1 MIRACA
7 RGKGGAVPL
16 SKLWRGLIV
25 AGLVLAVAVL
35 VAACGSGSSST
46 SGGGSGGGGG
56 GKSAAKPNVAFIPKS
71 TDQPYFAAVGVGAQ
85 EAAKELG
92 GQYKQVGTAAPS
104 VPDQV
109 RLINSLAQRQQPVI
123 AVSALDPNAVAPA
136 LKQAQTRGSKIISYD
151 ADVKPD
157 ARTLFINQA
166 SEEALGVG
174 MAKLMAEDLNNKGDY
189 AILSAQITA
198 ANQNAWIKWMKT
210 ELAKPQYSGMKLV
223 KIAYGNDEAKK
234 SYDEAVSLIQ
244 GYPSLKGIICP
255 TPISLEA
262 SVKALDDLGKK
273 GVKVTGLGFPP
284 SDAELLLK
292 GKVNK
297 FILWSPRQLGYLSY
311 FAAAALQSGKITGKP
326 GESFD
331 AGKLGKKTIGENGQ
345 VLLGPPLVFT
355 KANVNAK
362 LSEFATK

>member
-1 MIRACA
+1 MRFGKASRA
-7 RGKGGAVPL
+7 VVV
-16 SKLWRGLIV
+16 SGLALMV
-25 AGLVLAVAVL
+25 AMVL
-35 VAACGSGSSST
+35 AACG
-46 SGGGSGGGGG
+46 GGDDGGGGEG
-56 GKSAAKPNVAFIPKS
+56 ADAKPNVAFIPKS

-85 EAAKELG
+85 DAAKELG
-92 GQYKQVGTAAPS
+92 GEYKQVGTAAPS

-109 RLINSLAQRQQPVI
+109 RLINSLAQRRQPVI

-136 LKQAQTRGSKIISYD
+136 LKQAAASGSKVISYD

-166 SEEALGVG
+166 SEEDLGVG

-198 ANQNAWIKWMKT
+198 ANQNAWIDWMKK
-210 ELAKPQYSGMKLV
+210 ELSKPQYSEMKLV

-234 SYDEAVSLIQ
+234 SYDEAVSLLQ
-244 GYPSLKGIICP
+244 GYPNLKGIICP
-255 TPISLEA
+255 TPVSLA
-262 SVKALDDLGKK
+262 AAVKALDDLGRK

-284 SDAELLLK
+284 ADKQLLLS

-297 FILWSPRQLGYLSY
+297 YILWSPRQLGYLAY
-311 FAAAALQSGKITGKP
+311 YAAAALQSGDIKGEP
-326 GESFD
+326 GEKFD
-331 AGKLGKKTIGENGQ
+331 AGKLGEKTIGDNGE

-355 KANVNAK
+355 KENVNEK
-362 LSEFATK
+362 LSEFATE

>member
-1 MIRACA
+1 VIR
-7 RGKGGAVPL
+7 RK
-16 SKLWRGLIV
+16 SMWRLALAGQILAISVLI
-25 AGLVLAVAVL
+25 
-35 VAACGSGSSST
+35 AACGDDSS
-46 SGGGSGGGGG
+46 SGGGGG
-56 GKSAAKPNVAFIPKS
+56 GGSSSEKPSVAFIPKS

-85 EAAKELG
+85 DAAKELG
-92 GQYKQVGTAAPS
+92 GDYKQVGTAAPS

-109 RLINSLAQRQQPVI
+109 RLIGSLAQRRQPVI

-136 LKQAQTRGSKIISYD
+136 LKQAAATGSKVISYD
-151 ADVKPD
+151 ADVKAD

-166 SEEALGVG
+166 SEEGLGVG
-174 MAKLMAEDLNNKGDY
+174 MAKLMAADLDNKGDY

-198 ANQNAWIKWMKT
+198 ANQNAWIDWMKK
-210 ELAKPQYSGMKLV
+210 ELSKPEYSGMKLV

-255 TPISLEA
+255 TPVSLA
-262 SVKALDDLGKK
+262 AAVKALDDLGKK

-284 SDAELLLK
+284 ADKQLLLT

-297 FILWSPRQLGYLSY
+297 YILWSPRQLGYLAY
-311 FAAAALQSGKITGKP
+311 YAAAALQSGKIKGDP
-326 GESFD
+326 GDTFD
-331 AGKLGKKTIGENGQ
+331 AGKLGQKEVGENGE

-355 KANVNAK
+355 KDNVNDK